1 MDSSV
6 TTSSGYKISP
16 CGSFLYMFF
25 SNVSIL
31 RPVFA
36 EIRTIGIFSSNK
48 VLYVKRFSSIFPAFL
63 TLSTLFITIITGIFV
78 FKILLTI
85 HLSPFPA
92 GSEPST
98 RNSIKSASGTAILAS
113 SSKNSPS
120 LLSGL

>member
-16 CGSFLYMFF
+16 SGSFLYIFF
-25 SNVSIL
+25 NKVSML

-36 EIRTIGIFSSNK
+36 EILTIGTFSSNN
-48 VLYVKRFSSIFPAFL
+48 VLYVKRFSSIFPDFF

-85 HLSPFPA
+85 HLSPLPA

-98 RNSIKSASGTAILAS
+98 RNNIKSASGTAIFAS